1 MSDTCVNHIEEHW
14 KALTTESNNFFKK
27 GNYKKAIS
35 GYKDALYRAEVLNN
49 NISDCI
55 RLKTAFVQIY
65 IISCN
70 NLANTFEK
78 LNNKKETEKLLK
90 RVIYYLLHLKTNKDL
105 NIDSLQ
111 SELKRATLAYIYF
124 RKKNNLVKKEDEKL
138 FTEIKKQLIEN
149 NVINIP

>member
-14 KALTTESNNFFKK
+14 KTLTIASNDLFKK
-27 GNYKKAIS
+27 GNYKKALS

-55 RLKTAFVQIY
+55 RLKTEFVQVY

-90 RVIYYLLHLKTNKDL
+90 RVIYYLLHLTTNKEI
-105 NIDSLQ
+105 NIKNLQ

-124 RKKNNLVKKEDEKL
+124 RKKK
-138 FTEIKKQLIEN
+138 I
-149 NVINIP
+149 